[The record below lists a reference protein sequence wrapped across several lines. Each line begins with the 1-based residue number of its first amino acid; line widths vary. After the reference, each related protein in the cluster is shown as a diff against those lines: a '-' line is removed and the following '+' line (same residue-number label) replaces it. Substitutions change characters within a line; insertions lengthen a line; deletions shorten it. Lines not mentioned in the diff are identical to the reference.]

1 MNRLPVLIALLS
13 LLLAARLDAQDAPQ
27 PPPAATV
34 PPAAPVQPAVALA
47 LALEGPVAMVFHT
60 IKADQGPQ
68 FEQLFDR
75 LRTGLTASQTATRRQ
90 QIAGW
95 RLLKQNASTAEGH
108 LIYIAVIDPVVAG
121 QEYDMARLLAE
132 LYPDEGAPLYQVLLA
147 SHVQPTVQASNLTAV
162 TAPGAQ
168 P

>member
-1 MNRLPVLIALLS
+1 MKLLFVLIALGG
-13 LLLAARLDAQDAPQ
+13 LLAPATLAAQEAAP
-27 PPPAATV
+27 PTA
-34 PPAAPVQPAVALA
+34 PAAPVQPAVPLA
-47 LALEGPVAMVFHT
+47 LALEGPVAMIFHT

-75 LRTGLTASQTATRRQ
+75 LRAGLTASQTDARRQ

-108 LIYIAVIDPVVAG
+108 LIYISIIDPVVAG

-132 LYPDEGAPLYQVLLA
+132 AYPDEGAALYQVLLA
-147 SHVQPTVQASNLTAV
+147 SHVQPSVQASSLTAV
-162 TAPGAQ
+162 PSPGVQ

>member
-1 MNRLPVLIALLS
+1 MNRLYHFIALLG
-13 LLLAARLDAQDAPQ
+13 LLVPVALAAQEPATPAP
-27 PPPAATV
+27 AV
-34 PPAAPVQPAVALA
+34 PVQPAVPLA
-47 LALEGPVAMVFHT
+47 LALEGPVAMIFHT

-75 LRTGLTASQTATRRQ
+75 LRAGLTASRSDARRQ
-90 QIAGW
+90 QIGGW

-108 LIYIAVIDPVVAG
+108 LVYVSLIDPVVAG

-132 LYPDEGAPLYQVLLA
+132 MYPDEGTALYQVLLA

-162 TAPGAQ
+162 LSPAEGQ

>member
-1 MNRLPVLIALLS
+1 MTLLFVLFALTG
-13 LLLAARLDAQDAPQ
+13 LLTPAPLAAQEAA
-27 PPPAATV
+27 PPPSA
-34 PPAAPVQPAVALA
+34 PAAPVQPAVPLA
-47 LALEGPVAMVFHT
+47 LALEGPVAMIFHT

-75 LRTGLTASQTATRRQ
+75 LRTGLTASQTDARRQ

-108 LIYIAVIDPVVAG
+108 LIYISVIDPVVAG

-132 LYPDEGAPLYQVLLA
+132 VYPDEGAALYQVLLA
-147 SHVQPTVQASNLTAV
+147 SHVQPSVQASSLTV
-162 TAPGAQ
+162 VPGPEGQ